1 MGTLADVLIVLDVM
15 EWLADLIDI
24 RKDDLGLALTAE
36 HGPCRARSSAAWRL
50 CRRGPDSWE
59 RKLLEYLCCNGHP
72 IYSIT
77 KTLADIFRYPK
88 LVDRSAAVEGLRA
101 ALQQRNATPC
111 AIAQAAKAGGAWKLM
126 QPYIGALTFTG

>member
-1 MGTLADVLIVLDVM
+1 MSHVELAPPRPGVS
-15 EWLADLIDI
+15 AD
-24 RKDDLGLALTAE
+24 
-36 HGPCRARSSAAWRL
+36 AA
-50 CRRGPDSWE
+50 PDSWE

-77 KTLADIFRYPK
+77 KTLADIFRNPE

-111 AIAQAAKAGGAWKLM
+111 AIAQAAKAGGSWKLM
-126 QPYIGALTFTG
+126 QPYIGALTSTG